1 MRITGGE
8 LGGRRVKV
16 PPGVIR
22 PAMDRMRESLFSIL
36 GPLDGFAVLD
46 LFSGSGIMALEAIS
60 RGATRVTLV
69 ERDRKK
75 RPVIIENLELAGE
88 SGCSRPRLV
97 IAPVE
102 SFVAREKGTYD
113 LIYLDPPFRYR
124 HKADLIRRIAVA
136 GLLDEDGTLVI
147 HYPAEDDLP
156 DEIGGLTRHD
166 ERHYGRST
174 VRLYQ
179 R

>member
-8 LGGRRVKV
+8 LGGRRVGV
-16 PPGVIR
+16 PPGIIR

-60 RGATRVTLV
+60 RGATSATLV

-75 RPVIIENLELAGE
+75 RAVIMENLELAAE
-88 SGCSRPRLV
+88 SGCRQPRLV

-102 SFVAREKGTYD
+102 SFVARGKASYD
-113 LIYLDPPFRYR
+113 LIYLDPPFNYR
-124 HKADLIRRIAVA
+124 HKADLIRRIAAA

-147 HYPAEDDLP
+147 HYPAEDALP
-156 DEIGGLTRHD
+156 DEIGDLVRCD

-174 VRLYQ
+174 VRFY
-179 R
+179 RR